1 MVRLLH
7 PSRANLWKRVGP
19 ESVQKAEEG
28 KWRLLGV
35 KKVISRGG
43 MTPRHRRFPSQLG
56 LSGFEPPRVPRPLP
70 LTMVSPPTGL

>member
-28 KWRLLGV
+28 KWRLFGV

-43 MTPRHRRFPSQLG
+43 
-56 LSGFEPPRVPRPLP
+56 V
-70 LTMVSPPTGL
+70 